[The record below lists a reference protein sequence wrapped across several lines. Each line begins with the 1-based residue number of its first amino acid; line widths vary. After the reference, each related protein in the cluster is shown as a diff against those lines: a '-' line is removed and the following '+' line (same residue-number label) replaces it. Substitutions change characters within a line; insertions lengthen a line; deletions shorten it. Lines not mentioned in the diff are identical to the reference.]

1 MKIDACIDDS
11 LVKLSPQ
18 HFDNGHRNTRVCI
31 TECELFMWPQRW
43 VDSSCGHETTDM
55 LCCPKVTSAPC
66 LVVVGPMG
74 DACVYHNQ
82 KFAYKVEVP
91 GDAFW
96 QGIKGHNLPGAVEV
110 LNKFACLEKKEVS
123 V

>member
-1 MKIDACIDDS
+1 MKIDECIESS
-11 LVKLSPQ
+11 LTKLSPQ
-18 HFDNGHRNTRVCI
+18 KFDNGHENNIVSTS
-31 TECELFMWPQRW
+31 ECQLFMWPQDW
-43 VDSSCGHETTDM
+43 TDSSCGHETKGM
-55 LCCPKVTSAPC
+55 MCCPQLTSAAC

-91 GDAFW
+91 GQAFW
-96 QGIKGHNLPGAVEV
+96 RGIKNHNLPGSMEV
-110 LNKFACLEKKEVS
+110 NRKYACLEV